1 MRFPIAENNG
11 KIPWNFGISLDIFKK
26 IMYNNAQFNGCDEED
41 THWKCR
47 DISRQRDGGWC
58 EPCADLCDGL
68 WLLSRCVETASANA
82 DGG

>member
-1 MRFPIAENNG
+1 MLNLMAVTKRTRMTKAGN
-11 KIPWNFGISLDIFKK
+11 D
-26 IMYNNAQFNGCDEED
+26 A
-41 THWKCR
+41 
-47 DISRQRDGGWC
+47 RQRDGGWC